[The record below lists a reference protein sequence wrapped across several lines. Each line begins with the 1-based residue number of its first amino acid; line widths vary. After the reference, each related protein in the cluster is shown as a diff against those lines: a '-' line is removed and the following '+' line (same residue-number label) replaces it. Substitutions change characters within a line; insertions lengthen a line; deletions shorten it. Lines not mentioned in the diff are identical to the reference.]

1 MSLTI
6 VIPTLNEERDLPR
19 TLKSLKPLNA
29 NVLVVDSGSTDQ
41 TVKLAKKHGAKVV
54 HHPFKSFSDTRNF
67 ADSQVKSGWILSL
80 EADVVITKKLAQEI
94 KSCTSEVQVFSAYYI
109 PRQNIIW
116 GKKINHTDWS
126 PKDDLHI
133 WLYKKGAGVWQGR
146 VHEEY
151 KVKKGSVGKLKNS
164 LVHHNYQTV
173 GEFIGKINLYSEAA
187 ATKKQTPPVY
197 WPLRDFFKRYFYKLG
212 FLDGYHGLFLSYL
225 QAVYYH
231 VLRVKIYQNKN
242 D

>member
-1 MSLTI
+1 MSLTV

-19 TLKSLKPLNA
+19 TLKSLA
-29 NVLVVDSGSTDQ
+29 NLKADILVIDSGSTDKTIEIAQ
-41 TVKLAKKHGAKVV
+41 KHGAKIFN
-54 HHPFKSFSDTRNF
+54 HPFKSFSDTRNF
-67 ADSQVKSGWILSL
+67 ADQQIKSDWILSL

-94 KSCTSEVQVFSAYYI
+94 KSSTSEVEDFSAYYI

-116 GKKINHTDWS
+116 GKKINHTDWG

-133 WLYKKGAGVWQGR
+133 WLYKKGAGAWRGN

-151 KVKKGSVGKLKNS
+151 KLKKGTAGYLNNP
-164 LVHHNYQTV
+164 LIHYNYETV
-173 GEFIGKINLYSEAA
+173 NEFIGKINSYSEVAV
-187 ATKKQTPPVY
+187 TQGKTFPFY
-197 WPLRDFFKRYFYKLG
+197 WPVRDFFKRYIYKLG

-231 VLRVKIYQNKN
+231 TLKIKQYQNN
-242 D
+242 V